1 MIIGRIIRE
10 GNNIKLLLFRID
22 IKKNWQP
29 SYNQNYSN
37 INDEDLKFEKV
48 RPNLDTD
55 SEIMRGK
62 VGVRWDTKGRS
73 QNE

>member
-55 SEIMRGK
+55 SEIMRRK